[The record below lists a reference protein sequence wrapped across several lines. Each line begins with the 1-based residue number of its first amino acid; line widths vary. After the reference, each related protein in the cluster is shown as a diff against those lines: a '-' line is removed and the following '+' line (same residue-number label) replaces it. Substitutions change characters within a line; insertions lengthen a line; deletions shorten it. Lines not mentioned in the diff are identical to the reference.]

1 MGNIKSNFQTKW
13 NYHFFYYQVK
23 SNILYQFFILTDYC
37 ILFLAISADQQPQIS
52 NQVPQVSNQS
62 PQVSNQSPQ
71 VSNQRPQVSDQLP
84 QVSDQLPQVS
94 DQKPQVSDQVPQV
107 SNQRPQPQNQ
117 GLTLKP
123 EPECT
128 ELFTQAATRA
138 TCGSGPDLSRLR
150 FY

>member
-1 MGNIKSNFQTKW
+1 M
-13 NYHFFYYQVK
+13 YHFF
-23 SNILYQFFILTDYC
+23 IFTDYC

-71 VSNQRPQVSDQLP
+71 VSNQSP

-138 TCGSGPDLSRLR
+138 TCGSGPDLLRIRFHQDFSRTA
-150 FY
+150 Y